1 MTPDEHPDTLLPP
14 QPHDTQSPGA
24 RRVPRIE
31 SLRVQNYR
39 VLRDITFKKLTPL
52 TVLIGPN
59 GCGKSTVFDVF
70 AFLSECFSHG
80 LPQTWSDR
88 GGIREL
94 QSRGANGPVVIELKY
109 REEEKRQLPEGGE
122 SNKSPSPLITYHL
135 ELDEIKGAPVVAKE
149 ELLWRRKQHGRP
161 FQFLSYHRGEGE
173 AIPGN
178 APDEDAE
185 RKKQPLRSPDLLA
198 VNTLGQLREH
208 PRVAALR
215 DFISGWYLSYLSV
228 PQMRELARVGI
239 ARQLSPT
246 GDNLANVM
254 QFLEEQRPEQLRKI
268 RAALSRRVPQLEE
281 VLTETMRDGRLLI
294 QIKDRPFKDPI
305 LARYVSD
312 GTLKLLAYLCVL
324 YDSDPPPLI
333 GIEEPENFVHPKL
346 LRELGEECLVAS
358 KTSQILVTTH
368 SPYLLDALKPSQV
381 RILNRGDD
389 GFTTTQSVSDMPL
402 IKDYLLEGGLLGE
415 SWMQGMFDLSDKL
428 VDASWVQGCAEH
440 CGAHGARPEQISEF

>member
-1 MTPDEHPDTLLPP
+1 MSPDEHPSTLLETRP
-14 QPHDTQSPGA
+14 QRWAQEKA
-24 RRVPRIE
+24 RCAHRIE
-31 SLRVQNYR
+31 SLKVQNYR
-39 VLRDITFKKLTPL
+39 VLQNIEFKKLTPL

-59 GCGKSTVFDVF
+59 GSGKSTTFDVF

-94 QSRGANGPVVIELKY
+94 RSRGCDGPVVIELKY
-109 REEEKRQLPEGGE
+109 REGGRAQHE
-122 SNKSPSPLITYHL
+122 DGSKGRSQNPLITYHL
-135 ELDEIKGAPVVAKE
+135 ALDEVEGTPIVAKE
-149 ELLWRRKQHGRP
+149 ELSWRRKQRGRP
-161 FQFLSYHRGEGE
+161 FGFLSYQKGEGE
-173 AIPGN
+173 AIPGD

-185 RKKQPLRSPDLLA
+185 RKKQPLSSPDLLA

-228 PQMRELARVGI
+228 PQMREFARVGTS
-239 ARQLSPT
+239 RRLSPT

-254 QFLEEQRPEQLRKI
+254 QFLEERQPEKLRNVFGVL
-268 RAALSRRVPQLEE
+268 ARRVPQLEK

-294 QIKDRPFKDPI
+294 QLKDQPFEDPI

-312 GTLKLLAYLCVL
+312 GTLKLLAYLFVL

-346 LRELGEECLVAS
+346 LRDLGEECLIAS
-358 KTSQILVTTH
+358 QSSQILVSTH
-368 SPYLLDALKPSQV
+368 SPYLLDSLKPDQLRV
-381 RILNRGDD
+381 LNRGKD
-389 GFTTTQSVSDMPL
+389 GFTTTRTVSDMPL
-402 IKDYLLEGGLLGE
+402 VNEYLIEGGLLGE
-415 SWMQGMFDLSDKL
+415 SWVQGMFDLSDES
-428 VDASWVQGCAEH
+428 VDA
-440 CGAHGARPEQISEF
+440 P

>member
-1 MTPDEHPDTLLPP
+1 MTPDEHPGTLLPP
-14 QPHDTQSPGA
+14 QPHDLQSPKA

-88 GGIREL
+88 GGIQEL
-94 QSRGANGPVVIELKY
+94 RSRGSDGPVVIELKY
-109 REEEKRQLPEGGE
+109 REEEKWQLPEGGE
-122 SNKSPSPLITYHL
+122 NSKSLNPLITYHL
-135 ELDEIKGAPVVAKE
+135 ELDEINGVPVVAKE
-149 ELLWRRKQHGRP
+149 ELSWRRKQHGRP
-161 FQFLSYHRGEGE
+161 FQFLSYQKGEGE
-173 AIPGN
+173 AIPGD

-185 RKKQPLRSPDLLA
+185 RKKQPLNSPDLLA

-228 PQMRELARVGI
+228 PQMREFARVGTS
-239 ARQLSPT
+239 RRLSST

-254 QFLEEQRPEQLRKI
+254 QFFEEHQEERLREVLN
-268 RAALSRRVPQLEE
+268 ALSRRVPQLEK

-294 QIKDRPFKDPI
+294 QMIDRPFDDPI
-305 LARYVSD
+305 LARYISD
-312 GTLKLLAYLCVL
+312 GTLKLLAYLFVL

-358 KTSQILVTTH
+358 NSSQILVTTH
-368 SPYLLDALKPSQV
+368 SPYLLDALKPNQV
-381 RILNRGDD
+381 RILNRGND
-389 GFTTTQSVSDMPL
+389 GFTTTRPVSDMPL
-402 IKDYLLEGGLLGE
+402 VKEYLLEGGLLGE
-415 SWMQGMFDLSDKL
+415 SWVQGMFDLSDEL
-428 VDASWVQGCAEH
+428 VNVS
-440 CGAHGARPEQISEF
+440 

>member
-1 MTPDEHPDTLLPP
+1 MTPDEYPGTLLEAQP
-14 QPHDTQSPGA
+14 QHWASEKESCA
-24 RRVPRIE
+24 PRIE
-31 SLRVQNYR
+31 SLKVQNYR
-39 VLRDITFKKLTPL
+39 VLRDIEFKKLTPL

-59 GCGKSTVFDVF
+59 GSGKSTTFDVF

-94 QSRGANGPVVIELKY
+94 RSRGCDGPVVIELKY
-109 REEEKRQLPEGGE
+109 REGGRAQHE
-122 SNKSPSPLITYHL
+122 DGGKGRSQNPLITYHL
-135 ELDEIKGAPVVAKE
+135 ALDEVDGTPIVAKE
-149 ELLWRRKQHGRP
+149 ELSWRRKQRGRP
-161 FQFLSYHRGEGE
+161 FGFLSYQKGEGE
-173 AIPGN
+173 AIPGD

-185 RKKQPLRSPDLLA
+185 RKKQPLSSPDLLA

-228 PQMRELARVGI
+228 PQMREFARVGTS
-239 ARQLSPT
+239 RRLSPT

-254 QFLEEQRPEQLRKI
+254 QFLEERQPEQLRNVFGVL
-268 RAALSRRVPQLEE
+268 ARRVPQLER

-294 QIKDRPFKDPI
+294 QLKDQPFDDPI

-312 GTLKLLAYLCVL
+312 GTLKLLAYLFVL

-346 LRELGEECLVAS
+346 LRDLGEECLIAS
-358 KTSQILVTTH
+358 QSSQILVTTH
-368 SPYLLDALKPSQV
+368 SPYLLDSLKPNQLRV
-381 RILNRGDD
+381 LNRGKD
-389 GFTTTQSVSDMPL
+389 GFTTTRTVSDMPL
-402 IKDYLLEGGLLGE
+402 VNEYLIEGGLLGE
-415 SWMQGMFDLSDKL
+415 SWVQGMLDLSDES
-428 VDASWVQGCAEH
+428 VDAS
-440 CGAHGARPEQISEF
+440 